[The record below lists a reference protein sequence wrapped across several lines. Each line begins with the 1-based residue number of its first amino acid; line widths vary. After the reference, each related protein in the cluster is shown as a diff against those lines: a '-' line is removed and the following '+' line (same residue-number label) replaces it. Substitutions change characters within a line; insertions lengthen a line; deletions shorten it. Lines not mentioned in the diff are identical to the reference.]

1 MTWTLIIKVG
11 IDLFSKEHGVG
22 DLLPVVDNLLQVLL
36 TLKNIHYSGFI
47 EICEQNYLTI
57 KETSSFNKNSSEG
70 NNLESLPT
78 LLIP

>member
-1 MTWTLIIKVG
+1 M
-11 IDLFSKEHGVG
+11 
-22 DLLPVVDNLLQVLL
+22 VDNLLQVLL
-36 TLKNIHYSGFI
+36 ALENIHYSGFI
-47 EICEQNYLTI
+47 EIYEQNYLTI